1 MHSSGSSND
10 LDESVH
16 GGNFFATMFKS
27 DSAQGFVPPSPSSDT
42 EDRFANITMPWE
54 VPKGDIDSPSM
65 LAPLHHSSSAP
76 IAIPGG
82 LRVSTIIGDADPI
95 FKGRGV

>member
-1 MHSSGSSND
+1 MHSVSSSSND

-27 DSAQGFVPPSPSSDT
+27 DSSHTLVPPSPSSDT

-54 VPKGDIDSPSM
+54 VPKGETGSPSM
-65 LAPLHHSSSAP
+65 PHLHQSVSMP
-76 IAIPGG
+76 IAIPGQ
-82 LRVSTIIGDADPI
+82 LRVSSQTMLI
-95 FKGRGV
+95 